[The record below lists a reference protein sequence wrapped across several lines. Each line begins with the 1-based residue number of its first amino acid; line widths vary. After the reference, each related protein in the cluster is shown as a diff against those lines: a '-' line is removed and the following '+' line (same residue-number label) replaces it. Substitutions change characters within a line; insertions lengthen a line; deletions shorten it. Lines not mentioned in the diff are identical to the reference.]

1 MALSSAVDAAVAPPA
16 PNPVHGH
23 DEQSGHAHA
32 DHVRA
37 GHSHSGHSPAA
48 PARPTS
54 RRPEVRIGASVLRLS
69 LLARLAIAGTLL
81 AVLWTVVALVVGSE
95 P

>member
-37 GHSHSGHSPAA
+37 GHSHAA

-54 RRPEVRIGASVLRLS
+54 GRPEVRIGASVLRLS

-81 AVLWTVVALVVGSE
+81 AVLWTVVSLVVGSE

>member
-1 MALSSAVDAAVAPPA
+1 MPLSSAVDAAAAPPG
-16 PNPVHGH
+16 PNPAHAHG
-23 DEQSGHAHA
+23 DPSGHAHA
-32 DHVRA
+32 GHTHADHLR
-37 GHSHSGHSPAA
+37 S
-48 PARPTS
+48 TS

-81 AVLWTVVALVVGSE
+81 AVLWTIVALVVGSE